1 MTKNKLIGMGVAL
14 VTPFNDDGSI
24 DYDSLG
30 NLIEYQIDCNTNYLV
45 VCGTTAETPTL
56 THEEKEQIVRF
67 VIKKNDNRIPI
78 VLGIGGNNTSGVV
91 EQIKNTDLEGISA
104 ILSVAPYYNKP
115 SQEGLYQHYKAIATV
130 A

>member
-56 THEEKEQIVRF
+56 TPEEKEQTIRN
-67 VIKKNDNRIPI
+67 KEKRQSYPDSTWHRRQQH
-78 VLGIGGNNTSGVV
+78 IGGSRADKKHRSRWYIGDTVGSTVLQQAFARG
-91 EQIKNTDLEGISA
+91 
-104 ILSVAPYYNKP
+104 SV
-115 SQEGLYQHYKAIATV
+115 STL
-130 A
+130 